1 MLDDKVK
8 SGWRVVKYDKKED
21 RVLRKGSEQKTM
33 VDVST
38 VELERVSDK
47 RTLSV
52 RVGVKS
58 VAIEEQID
66 LQWNRGDGKK
76 MTVTT
81 GSEFELANRKYKVK
95 KIAKGAKGCEV
106 TITDLAD
113 NTEKILQ

>member
-1 MLDDKVK
+1 
-8 SGWRVVKYDKKED
+8 
-21 RVLRKGSEQKTM
+21 M

-81 GSEFELANRKYKVK
+81 GSEFELANRKYKIK

-106 TITDLAD
+106 TITDLTD
-113 NTEKILQ
+113 NTEKKLQ